1 MNNQVYSSKNS
12 VYFLFINGPHH
23 VHHLIG
29 PALTFAS
36 IQNKYKTIIVS
47 GCPNNTSI
55 IKKVHKSYKNAK
67 FKLIEIA
74 VPLRYKFKW
83 YKKDKLYPPP
93 YNAFGKIVFLLRDAS
108 AIVTTSHL
116 IPKLIKKY
124 RINNPFLFYLYHG
137 MGTRAYGFE
146 ESQGEFDYLLIPGKY
161 YKDRLISE
169 GVCKKE
175 QLALVGHPKFDWL
188 NNKTSKN
195 NKLFNNNNPIFY
207 YNPHWELEISSFI
220 KWRNIILEFFKKNI
234 QYNLIFSPHPL
245 IKHNAYN
252 KNYSINHNLEDA
264 ENIIID
270 FESEKLL
277 DETYIKNA
285 DVYIGDVS
293 RMAVYWVIKRPRP
306 CIFINAHGINW
317 ANDESYIIWNFGI
330 VIEKQKYLAETILK
344 SLNNKDYELKQKNLK
359 DSFIYTNKTKSSST
373 LCAEFLIE
381 KLVHNREK

>member
-1 MNNQVYSSKNS
+1 MRNQTYSSKKS

-36 IQNKYKTIIVS
+36 IQNQYKTIIVS
-47 GCPNNTSI
+47 GNPNNTTI
-55 IKKVHKSYKNAK
+55 IKKIHKSFNNAD
-67 FKLIEIA
+67 FELIEIP

-83 YKKDKLYPPP
+83 YKGNKLYPPI
-93 YNAFGKIVFLLRDAS
+93 YDRLEKIASLIHNAL

-116 IPKLIKKY
+116 IPGLLKKHG
-124 RINNPFLFYLYHG
+124 INNPFLFYLYHG
-137 MGTRAYGFE
+137 IGTRAYSFE
-146 ESQGEFDYLLIPGKY
+146 LSQGQFDYLLVPGKY
-161 YKDRLISE
+161 YRDRLINE
-169 GVCKKE
+169 GVCKEE

-188 NNKTSKN
+188 KNNSSKK

-220 KWRNIILEFFKKNI
+220 KWRNIILNFFKKNI
-234 QYNLIFSPHPL
+234 QYNLIFAPHPL

-293 RMAVYWVIKRPRP
+293 SMAVYWVIKRPRP

-317 ANDESYIIWNFGI
+317 ANDESYIIWNYGI